1 MKTTSS
7 ENKVWVLVETI
18 STMRHRYMIETP
30 EDHPEWAMDSVVME
44 DAGEFSQKH
53 IGELI
58 LDYKILSEADVLSM
72 CDEDNELYKSWP
84 DENKLNVFC
93 NSCNRM

>member
-1 MKTTSS
+1 MSTPS

-58 LDYKILSEADVLSM
+58 MDYKILSEADVLSI
-72 CDEDNELYKSWP
+72 CDEDNDYCQSLS
-84 DENKLNVFC
+84 DEKKIVVFC

>member
-1 MKTTSS
+1 MSTPS

-58 LDYKILSEADVLSM
+58 MDYKILSEADVLSM
-72 CDEDNELYKSWP
+72 CDEDNEVYKSWP

>member
-1 MKTTSS
+1 MTTPS

-44 DAGEFSQKH
+44 DAEEFSQKH

-58 LDYKILSEADVLSM
+58 MDYKILSEADVLSM

-84 DENKLNVFC
+84 DENKINVFC

>member
-1 MKTTSS
+1 MSTPS

-58 LDYKILSEADVLSM
+58 LDYKILSEVDVLSM

-84 DENKLNVFC
+84 DENKINVFC
-93 NSCNRM
+93 NRCNRM

>member
-1 MKTTSS
+1 MSTPS

-44 DAGEFSQKH
+44 DASEFSQKH

-58 LDYKILSEADVLSM
+58 MDYKILSEADVLSM

-84 DENKLNVFC
+84 DENKINVFC
-93 NSCNRM
+93 NRCNRM

>member
-58 LDYKILSEADVLSM
+58 MDYKILSEADVLSM
-72 CDEDNELYKSWP
+72 CDEDNEVYKSWP

>member
-1 MKTTSS
+1 M
-7 ENKVWVLVETI
+7 VETI

-44 DAGEFSQKH
+44 EADEFSQKH

-58 LDYKILSEADVLSM
+58 VDYKILSEKDVLSI
-72 CDEDNELYKSWP
+72 CDDDNDYCKSWS
-84 DENKLNVFC
+84 DENKLEVFC
-93 NSCNRM
+93 NRM

>member
-1 MKTTSS
+1 MTTPS

-58 LDYKILSEADVLSM
+58 MDYKIIYESDVLSM
-72 CDEDNELYKSWP
+72 CDEDNEVYKSWP

>member
-1 MKTTSS
+1 MTTQS
-7 ENKVWVLVETI
+7 EKKVWVMVETI

-44 DAGEFSQKH
+44 DADEFSQKY

-58 LDYKILSEADVLSM
+58 LDYKILSEADVLSI
-72 CDEDNELYKSWP
+72 CDEDNDYCQSWS
-84 DENKLNVFC
+84 DENKIEVFC
-93 NSCNRM
+93 NRM

>member
-1 MKTTSS
+1 MTTSS

-44 DAGEFSQKH
+44 DASEFSQKH

-58 LDYKILSEADVLSM
+58 MDYKILSEADVLSI
-72 CDEDNELYKSWP
+72 CDEDNDYCQSWS
-84 DENKLNVFC
+84 DKKKIEVFC
-93 NSCNRM
+93 NRM

>member
-1 MKTTSS
+1 MPTPS

-58 LDYKILSEADVLSM
+58 MDYKILSEADVLSM
-72 CDEDNELYKSWP
+72 CDEDNEVYKSWP

>member
-1 MKTTSS
+1 MTTPS

-44 DAGEFSQKH
+44 DADEFSQKH

-58 LDYKILSEADVLSM
+58 LDYKILSEADVLSI
-72 CDEDNELYKSWP
+72 CDEDNDYCQNWSDDKKIE
-84 DENKLNVFC
+84 VFC
-93 NSCNRM
+93 NRM